1 MAKPKI
7 TWEMTSWGIYSEW
20 DSKSKDLPKIKS
32 FDDKIPAKVGVEF
45 GYIVNIKKAKG
56 KKLYYCIDHP
66 RVLDEKGMVMP
77 PFEGEVYVKTNDWDF
92 FLGDTIWEPVYEK
105 VGPWRLTLELE
116 GTIIAD
122 KTFEIIADLPE

>member
-1 MAKPKI
+1 M
-7 TWEMTSWGIYSEW
+7 
-20 DSKSKDLPKIKS
+20 IKS
-32 FDDKIPAKVGVEF
+32 RQRWVWSF

-66 RVLDEKGMVMP
+66 WVLDEKGMVMP
-77 PFEGEVYVKTNDWDF
+77 PFEGEVYIKTNDWDF

-122 KTFEIIADLPE
+122 QNI